1 MQHLLDTFRFVPLTN
16 DLLYT
21 SQDFDCGH
29 VDLNDFFKT
38 NSSAFSKQLL
48 GKSYC
53 FTSEE
58 SPPQIVC
65 AFTISNDSIKVSE
78 LPNSRKKILNR
89 HIPHLKHMRNYPA
102 VLIGRLGVH
111 KQFQGQN
118 IGGQLLDFIK
128 AWFIDDNNKT
138 GCRFIIVDAY
148 NENAVLSY
156 YLKNQFQFLFSTADQ
171 EKSFF
176 DIHLDNELATRLMF
190 FDLLVLTKPSFEV
203 G

>member
-1 MQHLLDTFRFVPLTN
+1 M
-16 DLLYT
+16 
-21 SQDFDCGH
+21 G
-29 VDLNDFFKT
+29 KT
-38 NSSAFSKQLL
+38 
-48 GKSYC
+48 YC

-58 SPPQIVC
+58 STPKIVC

-89 HIPHLKHMRNYPA
+89 YIPHLKHMRNYPA

-148 NENAVLSY
+148 NENTVLSY

-176 DIHLDNELATRLMF
+176 DIHLENELTTRLMI
-190 FDLLVLTKPSFEV
+190 FDLLVLTKSSFEV